1 MGEKLGRLIIRY
13 RGLCLAGIAL
23 GTVLLGWKI
32 KDVRFTSE
40 TIDLFPK
47 SHPYVETF
55 VKYAEVFG
63 GANTAV
69 LAIEVQRGDI
79 FTGETLEKIRRVTRA
94 VELLPGVNNYQV
106 ISIAQRKVKNITAE
120 FVGGGNVRFKA
131 EPIMFPDVPRTRPEI
146 EELRETIRSDPRIF
160 GTLVSS
166 DSRAALVVAGFLE
179 GALDPRAIHAGLKK
193 IVKAEEDSSTRLYVI
208 GRPVMLGHIM
218 ENYPQ
223 LVRLFVATLVA
234 MALVLLLYFRSPRG
248 VLMPLGTA
256 ALSAVWGL
264 GFVGWLGH
272 NFDPLVIVVPF
283 IISARALSHSVQL
296 IERFFEEHRARG
308 DRKEAA
314 ARTFGG
320 LWAPGLLAIVTDAAG
335 VFLVFLT
342 PIPLMQKLALMGGF
356 WVMTFV
362 VSDLLFN
369 TVLLSYLPAP
379 RPRPERAGGGVWGRI
394 LGVVSG
400 WCLGRKR
407 WAILGATLLVGGVGY
422 WFARY
427 LVIGDVHP
435 GTPMLW
441 PDSKYNQDTL
451 HISRRFA
458 NTEILNIIVQGKECP
473 APPRDELLARH
484 GCDEEGG
491 RCYDDAALSCRRD
504 EDCFG
509 CDGKAGVCR
518 TDRGRRCKKDID
530 CVARDCNPI
539 KSPAVLQTM
548 EFLQREME
556 MLPEVGSSASL
567 AGILPGVVASM
578 HGGDP
583 KWELIP
589 SDRFGAGSLVEQI
602 ISKSEPGD
610 LTRFM
615 TPDYQRAAVTLY
627 LKDHKGETLRRVI
640 ARAKEFI
647 AAHPLAEAE
656 FLLAS
661 GYGGLLAAV
670 NEVITASEVRVTALA
685 FLMVFLCCAFTYRS
699 ITAGVIFLVPLF
711 LSNYVTYAVMGAL
724 GIGLDVNALP
734 VVSLGVGLGVD
745 YGLYIVSRIIE
756 EHRVKPDL
764 AHAIAVSIAT
774 AGKAVLF
781 TATTMV
787 AGIVF
792 WAWSFLKF
800 QADMGILLAVWMCV
814 SMLGGLILVPA
825 LIWTIKPRFI
835 TRGWGV
841 SR

>member
-1 MGEKLGRLIIRY
+1 MSERFGRLIVRH
-13 RGLCLAGIAL
+13 RGLSLLLILLA
-23 GTVLLGWKI
+23 TVLLGWKI

-55 VKYAEVFG
+55 VKYADVFG

-69 LAIEVQRGDI
+69 LAVEVQRGDI
-79 FTGETLEKIRRVTRA
+79 FTYETLEKIRRVTRA

-106 ISIAQRKVKNITAE
+106 LSIAQRKVKNITAE
-120 FVGGGNVRFKA
+120 FIGGGNVRFKA
-131 EPIMFPDVPRTRPEI
+131 EPIMFPDVPRTGPEI
-146 EELRETIRSDPRIF
+146 DQLRETVRSDPRIF

-166 DSRAALVVAGFLE
+166 NSKAALVVAGFLE
-179 GALDPRAIHAGLKK
+179 NALDPAAIHAGLKK
-193 IVKAEEDSSTRLYVI
+193 IVKAEEDANTRLYVI

-223 LVRLFVATLVA
+223 LVRLFVATLVS
-234 MALVLLLYFRSPRG
+234 MALVLLLYFRNLRG

-296 IERFFEEHRARG
+296 IERFFEECQAG
-308 DRKEAA
+308 KERKEAA
-314 ARTFGG
+314 AVTFSG
-320 LWAPGLLAIVTDAAG
+320 LMAPGLLAIITDAAG

-356 WVMTFV
+356 WVLSFI
-362 VSDLLFN
+362 VSDLVFN
-369 TVLLSYLPAP
+369 TVLLSFLSPPPAKPP
-379 RPRPERAGGGVWGRI
+379 RVKATLSDRLLR
-394 LGVVSG
+394 VVSG
-400 WCLGRKR
+400 WCLGRAR
-407 WAILGATLLVGGVGY
+407 WAVLGTTLVVGGVGFY
-422 WFARY
+422 FARY

-451 HISRRFA
+451 QIARTFA
-458 NTEILNIIVQGKECP
+458 NTEILSIIVQGKECP
-473 APPRDELLARH
+473 APPRAELLERH
-484 GCDEEGG
+484 GCDEAGG

-509 CDGKAGVCR
+509 CELKAGTCK
-518 TDRGRRCKKDID
+518 TDRGRRCAKDLD

-556 MLPEVGSSASL
+556 TLPEVGSSASM
-567 AGILPGVVASM
+567 AAILPGVVASM

-589 SDRFGAGSLVEQI
+589 KDRFGAGSLVEQI

-640 ARAKEFI
+640 AKAKEFI

-670 NEVITASEVRVTALA
+670 NEVITTAEVKVTFLA
-685 FLMVFLCCAFTYRS
+685 FLMVFLCCAVTYRS
-699 ITAGVIFLVPLF
+699 IVAGLLFLVPLF

-745 YGLYIVSRIIE
+745 YGLYVVSRIIE
-756 EHRVKPDL
+756 EYRVDPDL
-764 AHAIAVSIAT
+764 GRAIDRSIAT

-787 AGIVF
+787 VGIVF

-814 SMLGGLILVPA
+814 SMLGGLILVPT
-825 LIWTIKPRFI
+825 LIYTLKPRFI
-835 TRGWGV
+835 TRT
-841 SR
+841 R